1 MDPTHLHL
9 LLNHVP
15 TIGFGIGIALFVL
28 SLGTRSADLKQASL
42 VVLVGVALV
51 SIPAYATGN
60 AAQNLL
66 QERGEVS
73 DGTTEGMV
81 TLTLIETHEGA
92 AFLAL
97 GFMEL
102 TGALAWLALWQFRRR
117 STLSTGMTGVI
128 LVISLLT
135 MGLMAQAANIG
146 GMINHPEIRG
156 AEEITTFAGHMG
168 RTVGDYVRDTPW
180 TWIAAETLHFVGLSL
195 LVGVILLIDLRV
207 LGFMPQVPFAALD
220 RLLPWAMLGFA
231 LNVFTGMLFFAAA
244 FGQYTNNPAFFWKLV
259 FVLLAGANTLY
270 FTLDRTWATAPGRDA
285 PAFSKLAAVGAMFFW
300 VGVMY
305 WGSMLPFIGNAF

>member
-15 TIGFGIGIALFVL
+15 TVGFGIAIAMFVL
-28 SLGTRSADLKQASL
+28 GLAGRSNDLKQASL
-42 VVLVGVALV
+42 VIFVAVALIT
-51 SIPAYATGN
+51 IPTYATGN
-60 AAQNLL
+60 AAQNHL

-81 TLTLIETHEGA
+81 TLSLIETHEGA

-102 TGALAWLALWQFRRR
+102 TGALAWLALWKFRR
-117 STLSTGMTGVI
+117 TLSVSPGMNGAL
-128 LVISLLT
+128 LVLSLATL
-135 MGLMAQAANIG
+135 GLMAQAANVG

-156 AEEITTFAGHMG
+156 AEEMTTFAGHMG
-168 RTVGDYVRDTPW
+168 RVVGDYVRDTPW
-180 TWIAAETLHFVGLSL
+180 TWIAAETIHFVGLSMI
-195 LVGVILLIDLRV
+195 VGVILLIDLRM
-207 LGFMPQVPFAALD
+207 LGFMKFVSFAALD
-220 RLLPWAMLGFA
+220 RLLPWAMLGFVM
-231 LNVFTGMLFFAAA
+231 NTFTGMLFFAAA

-270 FTLDRTWATAPGRDA
+270 FTFDRTWALEPGRDA
-285 PAFSKLAAVGAMFFW
+285 PMLSKAAAVGAMFFW

>member
-15 TIGFGIGIALFVL
+15 TVGFGIGIAMFAM
-28 SLGTRSADLKQASL
+28 SFLGRSHDLRQASL
-42 VVLVGVALV
+42 VVLVGIALV
-51 SIPAYATGN
+51 SIPTYATGN
-60 AAQNLL
+60 AAQTNL
-66 QERGEVS
+66 QDRGDVS
-73 DGTTEGMV
+73 DGTNEGMV
-81 TLTLIETHEGA
+81 TLSLIETHEGA

-102 TGALAWLALWQFRRR
+102 TGALAWLALWRLRRT
-117 STLSTGMTGVI
+117 SKLSYGMGGLI
-128 LVISLLT
+128 LVLSLLT

-146 GMINHPEIRG
+146 GLINHPEIRA
-156 AEEITTFAGHMG
+156 AEEATTFAGNLG
-168 RTVGDYVRDTPW
+168 RVVGDYVRDTPW

-195 LVGVILLIDLRV
+195 LVGVILLIDLRM
-207 LGFMPQVPFAALD
+207 LGFMSQISFKALD
-220 RLLPWAMLGFA
+220 RMLPWAMLGFA

-244 FGQYTNNPAFFWKLV
+244 YGQYTNNPAFFWKLV
-259 FVLLAGANTLY
+259 FVMLAGANTLY
-270 FTLDRTWATAPGRDA
+270 FTFDNSWIVAPGRDA
-285 PAFSKLAAVGAMFFW
+285 PALSKAAAVGAMFFW

>member
-15 TIGFGIGIALFVL
+15 TVGFGIGIAMFVM
-28 SLGTRSADLKQASL
+28 SLVGRSHDLRQASL
-42 VVLVGVALV
+42 VVLVAIALI
-51 SIPAYATGN
+51 SIPTYATGN
-60 AAQNLL
+60 AAQTHL
-66 QERGEVS
+66 QERGDVT
-73 DGTTEGMV
+73 DGTNEGMV
-81 TLTLIETHEGA
+81 TLSLIETHEGA

-97 GFMEL
+97 AFMEL
-102 TGALAWLALWQFRRR
+102 TGALAWLALWRFRRT
-117 STLSTGMTGVI
+117 SKLSYGMGGLI
-128 LVISLLT
+128 LVLSLFT

-146 GMINHPEIRG
+146 GLINHPEIR
-156 AEEITTFAGHMG
+156 AAQEATTFAGHLA
-168 RTVGDYVRDTPW
+168 RVVGDYVRDTPW

-195 LVGVILLIDLRV
+195 LVGVILIIDLRM
-207 LGFMPQVPFAALD
+207 LGFMSQISFKALD

-244 FGQYTNNPAFFWKLV
+244 YGQYTNNPAFFWKLV
-259 FVLLAGANTLY
+259 FVVLAGANTLY
-270 FTLDRTWATAPGRDA
+270 FTFDNTWTMAPGRDA
-285 PAFSKLAAVGAMFFW
+285 PALSKAAAVGAMFFW

>member
-15 TIGFGIGIALFVL
+15 TVGFGIGIALFAL
-28 SLGTRSADLKQASL
+28 ALLTRSEDLKQASL
-42 VVLVGVALV
+42 VVMVAIALV
-51 SIPAYATGN
+51 SIPTYATGN
-60 AAQNLL
+60 AAQMNLE
-66 QERGEVS
+66 ERGEVS
-73 DGTTEGMV
+73 DGTTESMV
-81 TLTLIETHEGA
+81 TLSLIQTHEGA

-102 TGALAWLALWQFRRR
+102 TGMLAWLALWKLRRT
-117 STLSTGMTGVI
+117 SILSWGMGGTI
-128 LVISLLT
+128 LVLSLLT
-135 MGLMAQAANIG
+135 LGLMAQAANLG
-146 GMINHPEIRG
+146 GLINHPEIRG
-156 AEEITTFAGHMG
+156 TEEATSFIGHFG
-168 RTVGDYVRDTPW
+168 RAVGDYVRDTPW
-180 TWIAAETLHFVGLSL
+180 TWIAAETLHFIGLSL
-195 LVGVILLIDLRV
+195 LIGVILLIDLRV
-207 LGFMPQVPFAALD
+207 LGFMPQVPFKALD

-244 FGQYTNNPAFFWKLV
+244 YGQYTNNPAFFWKLI

-270 FTLDRTWATAPGRDA
+270 FTFDHSWANQPGRDA
-285 PAFSKLAAVGAMFFW
+285 SMISKAAAVSAMVLW

>member
-15 TIGFGIGIALFVL
+15 TVGFGIGIALFTVAL
-28 SLGTRSADLKQASL
+28 LGRNNDLKQASL
-42 VVLVGVALV
+42 VILVGVALL
-51 SIPAYATGN
+51 SIPTYATGN
-60 AAQNLL
+60 AAQVHL
-66 QERGEVS
+66 QDRGEVS
-73 DGTTEGMV
+73 DGTNEGMV
-81 TLTLIETHEGA
+81 TMTLIETHEGA

-97 GFMEL
+97 ALMEL
-102 TGALAWLALWQFRRR
+102 TGALAWLALWQFRRT
-117 STLSTGMTGVI
+117 STVSIGMGSAI
-128 LVISLLT
+128 LMISLVT
-135 MGLMAQAANIG
+135 MALMAQAANIG

-156 AEEITTFAGHMG
+156 TEEITTFAGHMG
-168 RTVGDYVRDTPW
+168 RVVGDYVRDTPW
-180 TWIAAETLHFVGLSL
+180 TWIAAETLHFIGLSL

-207 LGFMPQVPFAALD
+207 LGFMPQVSFAALD

-244 FGQYTNNPAFFWKLV
+244 YGQYTNNPAFFWKLV
-259 FVLLAGANTLY
+259 FVLLAGINTLY
-270 FTLDRTWATAPGRDA
+270 FTLDRNWAMAPGRDA
-285 PAFSKLAAVGAMFFW
+285 PALSKAAAVGAMFFW

>member
-15 TIGFGIGIALFVL
+15 TVGFGIGIALFVL
-28 SLGTRSADLKQASL
+28 SIGKRSHDLKQASL
-42 VVLVGVALV
+42 VILVGVALL
-51 SIPAYATGN
+51 SIPTYATGN
-60 AAQNLL
+60 AAQTHL

-73 DGTTEGMV
+73 DGTNEGMV
-81 TLTLIETHEGA
+81 TLSLIETHEGA

-97 GFMEL
+97 ALMEL
-102 TGALAWLALWQFRRR
+102 TGALSWLGLWQLRRR
-117 STLSTGMTGVI
+117 ATISTGMTGSI
-128 LVISLLT
+128 LLLSLVTLA
-135 MGLMAQAANIG
+135 LMAQAADVG

-156 AEEITTFAGHMG
+156 AAEVTTFTGHMG
-168 RTVGDYVRDTPW
+168 RVVGDYVRDTPW

-207 LGFMPQVPFAALD
+207 LGFMPQVSFAALD

-244 FGQYTNNPAFFWKLV
+244 YGQYTNNPAFFWKLI

-270 FTLDRTWATAPGRDA
+270 FTFDRTWAMEPGRDA
-285 PAFSKLAAVGAMFFW
+285 PMLSKAAAAGAMFFW

>member
-15 TIGFGIGIALFVL
+15 TVGFGIGIALYVL
-28 SLGTRSADLKQASL
+28 SLGTRSHDLKQASL
-42 VVLVGVALV
+42 VVLVLIALV

-60 AAQNLL
+60 AAQMNL
-66 QERGEVS
+66 QDRGEVS

-81 TLTLIETHEGA
+81 TQSLIETHEGA

-102 TGALAWLALWQFRRR
+102 TGALAWLALWQLRRR
-117 STLSTGMTGVI
+117 ANLATGMSGGI
-128 LVISLLT
+128 LLLSLVT
-135 MGLMAQAANIG
+135 MALMTQAANIG

-156 AEEITTFAGHMG
+156 VEEVTTFAGHLG
-168 RTVGDYVRDTPW
+168 RAVGDYVRDTPW
-180 TWIAAETLHFVGLSL
+180 TWIAAETLHFIGLSL
-195 LVGVILLIDLRV
+195 LVGIILLIDLRV
-207 LGFMPQVPFAALD
+207 LGFMPHVPFAALD

-259 FVLLAGANTLY
+259 FVLIAGANTLY
-270 FTLDRTWATAPGRDA
+270 FTFDRTWSMEPGRDA
-285 PAFSKLAAVGAMFFW
+285 PVLSKAAAVGAMFFW

>member
-15 TIGFGIGIALFVL
+15 TVGFGIGIALFVL

-42 VVLVGVALV
+42 VVLVAVALV
-51 SIPAYATGN
+51 SIPTYATGN
-60 AAQNLL
+60 AAQNHL

-73 DGTTEGMV
+73 DGNSEGMV
-81 TLTLIETHEGA
+81 TLSLIETHEGA
-92 AFLAL
+92 AFLGLA
-97 GFMEL
+97 FMEL

-117 STLSTGMTGVI
+117 STISAGMSGAI

-135 MGLMAQAANIG
+135 MGLMAQAADIG

-156 AEEITTFAGHMG
+156 AEEITTFAGHFG
-168 RTVGDYVRDTPW
+168 RVVGDYVRDTPW

-244 FGQYTNNPAFFWKLV
+244 FGQYINNPAFFWKMV

-270 FTLDRTWATAPGRDA
+270 FTFDRTWAMAPGRDA
-285 PAFSKLAAVGAMFFW
+285 PALSKLAAVGAMFLW

>member
-15 TIGFGIGIALFVL
+15 TVGYGIGIALFVL
-28 SLGTRSADLKQASL
+28 SLVTRSNHLKQAGL
-42 VVLVGVALV
+42 VVLVAVALV
-51 SIPAYATGN
+51 SIPTYATGN
-60 AAQNLL
+60 AAQTNLTD
-66 QERGEVS
+66 RGEVS

-81 TLTLIETHEGA
+81 TLSLIQTHEGA

-97 GFMEL
+97 AVMEL
-102 TGALAWLALWQFRRR
+102 TGALAWLGLWQFRRTAR
-117 STLSTGMTGVI
+117 LSGGLNGTI
-128 LVISLLT
+128 LVLSVVT
-135 MGLMAQAANIG
+135 FALMAQAANVG
-146 GMINHPEIRG
+146 GMISHPEIRG
-156 AEEITTFAGHMG
+156 ATEVTTFAGHLG
-168 RTVGDYVRDTPW
+168 RVVGDYVRDTPW

-207 LGFMPQVPFAALD
+207 LGVMPQLSFAALD

-231 LNVFTGMLFFAAA
+231 LNVFTGMLFFTAA
-244 FGQYTNNPAFFWKLV
+244 FGQYINNPAFFWKLV

-270 FTLDRTWATAPGRDA
+270 FTFDRTWAMTPGYQA
-285 PAFSKLAAVGAMFFW
+285 PALSKAAAIGAMFFW

>member
-15 TIGFGIGIALFVL
+15 TIAFGIGIALFVL
-28 SLGTRSADLKQASL
+28 SLGTRSRDLKQASL
-42 VVLVGVALV
+42 VVLVIVALV
-51 SIPAYATGN
+51 SIPTYATGN
-60 AAQNLL
+60 AAQNHL

-92 AFLAL
+92 AFLGL
-97 GFMEL
+97 GLMEL
-102 TGALAWLALWQFRRR
+102 TGAFSWLALWQLRRR
-117 STLSTGMTGVI
+117 ANISTGMSGGI
-128 LVISLLT
+128 LLLALVT
-135 MGLMAQAANIG
+135 MGLMANAANTG

-156 AEEITTFAGHMG
+156 VEEVTTFAGHLG

-195 LVGVILLIDLRV
+195 LVGVILLIDLRM
-207 LGFMPQVPFAALD
+207 LGFMPQVPFKALD

-244 FGQYTNNPAFFWKLV
+244 FGQYTNNPAFFWKLI
-259 FVLLAGANTLY
+259 FVLLAGFNTLY
-270 FTLDRTWATAPGRDA
+270 FTFDDTWAMAPGREA
-285 PAFSKLAAVGAMFFW
+285 PPLSKAAAVGAMFFW

>member
-15 TIGFGIGIALFVL
+15 TVGYGVGIALFVL
-28 SLGTRSADLKQASL
+28 GIGTRSNDLKQASL
-42 VVLVGVALV
+42 VVLVGVALI
-51 SIPAYATGN
+51 SIPTYATGN
-60 AAQNLL
+60 AAQVHL
-66 QERGEVS
+66 QERGDVS
-73 DGTTEGMV
+73 DGSNEGRA
-81 TLTLIETHEGA
+81 TLSLIETHEGA

-97 GFMEL
+97 AFMEV
-102 TGALAWLALWQFRRR
+102 TGALAWVALWKFRRR
-117 STLSTGMTGVI
+117 SRLSTGMTGALLLLS
-128 LVISLLT
+128 LVT
-135 MGLMAQAANIG
+135 MALMAQAANVG

-156 AEEITTFAGHMG
+156 AEEMTTFAGHFG
-168 RTVGDYVRDTPW
+168 RVIGDYVRDTPW
-180 TWIAAETLHFVGLSL
+180 TWITAETLHFVGLSM
-195 LVGVILLIDLRV
+195 LVGVILLIDLRM
-207 LGFMPQVPFAALD
+207 LGFMKQVSFAALD

-231 LNVFTGMLFFAAA
+231 LNTFTGMLFFAAA
-244 FGQYTNNPAFFWKLV
+244 YGQYVNNPAFFWKLV

-270 FTLDRTWATAPGRDA
+270 FTFDKTWALEPGRDA

>member
-28 SLGTRSADLKQASL
+28 SIGNRSHDLKQAAL

-51 SIPAYATGN
+51 SIPTYATGN
-60 AAQNLL
+60 AAQNHL

-97 GFMEL
+97 GLMEL
-102 TGALAWLALWQFRRR
+102 TGALAWLALWQLRRR
-117 STLSTGMTGVI
+117 STISPAMNGAVLLLS
-128 LVISLLT
+128 LVT
-135 MGLMAQAANIG
+135 MALMAQAANVG

-156 AEEITTFAGHMG
+156 TEEMTTFAGHLG

-195 LVGVILLIDLRV
+195 LVGVILLIDLRM

-231 LNVFTGMLFFAAA
+231 LNTFTGMLFFAAA
-244 FGQYTNNPAFFWKLV
+244 FGQYINNPAFFWKLV

-270 FTLDRTWATAPGRDA
+270 FTFDRTWAMAPGRDA
-285 PAFSKLAAVGAMFFW
+285 PALSKLAAVGAMFFW

>member
-15 TIGFGIGIALFVL
+15 TVGFGIAIAMFVL
-28 SLGTRSADLKQASL
+28 GLAGRSNDLKQASL
-42 VVLVGVALV
+42 VIFVGVALIT
-51 SIPAYATGN
+51 IPTYVTGN
-60 AAQNLL
+60 AAQVHL

-81 TLTLIETHEGA
+81 TLSLIETHEGA

-97 GFMEL
+97 SFMEV
-102 TGALAWLALWQFRRR
+102 TGALAWLALWRFRR
-117 STLSTGMTGVI
+117 TLNVSPAMNGVL
-128 LVISLLT
+128 LVLSLATL
-135 MGLMAQAANIG
+135 GLMAQAANVG

-156 AEEITTFAGHMG
+156 AEEMTAFTGHMG
-168 RTVGDYVRDTPW
+168 RVVGDYVRDTPW
-180 TWIAAETLHFVGLSL
+180 TWIAAETIHFVGLSM
-195 LVGVILLIDLRV
+195 LVGVILLIDLRM
-207 LGFMPQVPFAALD
+207 LGVMKQVSFAALD

-231 LNVFTGMLFFAAA
+231 MNTFTGMLFFTAAY
-244 FGQYTNNPAFFWKLV
+244 GQYTNNPAFFWKLI
-259 FVLLAGANTLY
+259 FVLLAGVNTLY
-270 FTLDRTWATAPGRDA
+270 FTFDRTWALEPGRDA
-285 PAFSKLAAVGAMFFW
+285 PMLSKAAAASAMFFW

>member
-15 TIGFGIGIALFVL
+15 TVGFGVGIALYVL
-28 SLGTRSADLKQASL
+28 SLGTRSHDLKQTSL
-42 VVLVGVALV
+42 VVLVLIALV

-60 AAQNLL
+60 AAQMNL
-66 QERGEVS
+66 QDRGEVS

-81 TLTLIETHEGA
+81 TQSLIDTHEGA

-102 TGALAWLALWQFRRR
+102 TGALAWLALWQLRRR
-117 STLSTGMTGVI
+117 ANIATGMSGAI
-128 LVISLLT
+128 LLLSLVT
-135 MGLMAQAANIG
+135 MGLMTNAANIG

-156 AEEITTFAGHMG
+156 VEEVTTFAGHLG

-180 TWIAAETLHFVGLSL
+180 TWIAAETLHFIGLSL

-244 FGQYTNNPAFFWKLV
+244 FGQYTNNPAFFWKLI
-259 FVLLAGANTLY
+259 FVLIAGANTLY
-270 FTLDRTWATAPGRDA
+270 FTFDRTWSMEPGRDA
-285 PAFSKLAAVGAMFFW
+285 PVLSKAAAVGAMFFW

>member
-15 TIGFGIGIALFVL
+15 TIGFGVGIALFVL
-28 SLGTRSADLKQASL
+28 SLGTRSKDLKQASL
-42 VVLVGVALV
+42 VILVGVALV
-51 SIPAYATGN
+51 SIPTYATGN
-60 AAQNLL
+60 AAQMLL
-66 QERGEVS
+66 QDRGEVS
-73 DGTTEGMV
+73 DGTSEGMV
-81 TLTLIETHEGA
+81 TLSLIETHEGA

-102 TGALAWLALWQFRRR
+102 TGALAWLALNGAILL
-117 STLSTGMTGVI
+117 LSLVTMALMT
-128 LVISLLT
+128 
-135 MGLMAQAANIG
+135 QAANIG

-156 AEEITTFAGHMG
+156 AEEMTAFAGHLG
-168 RTVGDYVRDTPW
+168 RVVGDYVRDTPW
-180 TWIAAETLHFVGLSL
+180 TWIAAETLHFIGLSL

-207 LGFMPQVPFAALD
+207 LGFMPQVPFSALD

-270 FTLDRTWATAPGRDA
+270 FTLDHTWATEPGRDA
-285 PAFSKLAAVGAMFFW
+285 PALSKAAAIGAMFFW

>member
-15 TIGFGIGIALFVL
+15 TVGFGIGLALFIA
-28 SLGTRSADLKQASL
+28 SLVTRSGDLKQAGL
-42 VVLVGVALV
+42 VVMVAVALL
-51 SIPAYATGN
+51 SIPTYATGN
-60 AAQNLL
+60 AAQTRL
-66 QERGEVS
+66 QDRGEVG
-73 DGTTEGMV
+73 DGSNEGMV
-81 TLTLIETHEGA
+81 TLSLIETHEGA

-97 GFMEL
+97 SFMEL
-102 TGALAWLALWQFRRR
+102 TGALAWLGLWQFRRR
-117 STLSTGMTGVI
+117 AKVSSGLTGA
-128 LVISLLT
+128 LVVLALVT

-146 GMINHPEIRG
+146 GLINHPEIRG
-156 AEEITTFAGHMG
+156 AQEATTFAGHLA
-168 RTVGDYVRDTPW
+168 RVVGDYVRDTPW
-180 TWIAAETLHFVGLSL
+180 TWIVAETLHFVGLSL
-195 LVGVILLIDLRV
+195 LVGVILLIDLRMV
-207 LGFMPQVPFAALD
+207 GFMPQVSFAALD

-244 FGQYTNNPAFFWKLV
+244 YGQYTNNPAFFWKLV

-270 FTLDRTWATAPGRDA
+270 FTFDRAWAMAPGRDA
-285 PAFSKLAAVGAMFFW
+285 PVFSKAAAVGAMFFW

>member
-15 TIGFGIGIALFVL
+15 TVGFGIGIALYVL
-28 SLGTRSADLKQASL
+28 SIGKRSHDLKQAAL
-42 VVLVGVALV
+42 AILVGVALV
-51 SIPAYATGN
+51 SIPTYATGN
-60 AAQNLL
+60 AAQTHL

-73 DGTTEGMV
+73 DGTNEGMV
-81 TLTLIETHEGA
+81 TLSLIETHEGA

-97 GFMEL
+97 GLMEL
-102 TGALAWLALWQFRRR
+102 TGALSWLGLWQLRRR
-117 STLSTGMTGVI
+117 ATISPGMTGSI
-128 LVISLLT
+128 LLLSLVTLA
-135 MGLMAQAANIG
+135 LMAQAANVG

-168 RTVGDYVRDTPW
+168 RVVGDYVRDTPW

-207 LGFMPQVPFAALD
+207 LGFMPQVSFAALD

-244 FGQYTNNPAFFWKLV
+244 YGQYTNNPAFFWKLI

-270 FTLDRTWATAPGRDA
+270 FTFDRTWALEPGRDA
-285 PAFSKLAAVGAMFFW
+285 PVLSKAAAAGAMFFW

>member
-15 TIGFGIGIALFVL
+15 TVGFAVGIALFVL
-28 SLGTRSADLKQASL
+28 SIGKRSHDLKQASL
-42 VVLVGVALV
+42 VILVGVALL
-51 SIPAYATGN
+51 SIPTYATGN
-60 AAQNLL
+60 AAQTHL

-73 DGTTEGMV
+73 DGTNEGMV
-81 TLTLIETHEGA
+81 TLSLIETHEGA

-97 GFMEL
+97 ALMEL
-102 TGALAWLALWQFRRR
+102 TGALSWLGLWQLRRR
-117 STLSTGMTGVI
+117 ATISTGMTGSI
-128 LVISLLT
+128 LLLSLVTLA
-135 MGLMAQAANIG
+135 LMAQAADVG

-156 AEEITTFAGHMG
+156 AAEITPFTGHMG
-168 RTVGDYVRDTPW
+168 RVVGDYVRDTPW

-207 LGFMPQVPFAALD
+207 LGFMPQVSFAALD

-244 FGQYTNNPAFFWKLV
+244 YGQYTNNPAFFWKLI

-270 FTLDRTWATAPGRDA
+270 FTFDRTWAMEPGRDA
-285 PAFSKLAAVGAMFFW
+285 PMLSKAAAAGAMFFW

-305 WGSMLPFIGNAF
+305 WGSMLPFIGQAF

>member
-15 TIGFGIGIALFVL
+15 TIGFGVGIALFVL
-28 SLGTRSADLKQASL
+28 SLGTRSKDLKQASL
-42 VVLVGVALV
+42 VILVGVALV
-51 SIPAYATGN
+51 SIPTYATGN
-60 AAQNLL
+60 AAQMLL
-66 QERGEVS
+66 QDRGEVS
-73 DGTTEGMV
+73 DGTSEGMV
-81 TLTLIETHEGA
+81 TLSLIETHEGA

-117 STLSTGMTGVI
+117 STLSTGLNGAILLLSLVTMALMT
-128 LVISLLT
+128 
-135 MGLMAQAANIG
+135 QAANIG

-156 AEEITTFAGHMG
+156 AEEMTAFAGHLG
-168 RTVGDYVRDTPW
+168 RVVGDYVRDTPW
-180 TWIAAETLHFVGLSL
+180 TWIAAETLHFIGLSL

-207 LGFMPQVPFAALD
+207 LGFMPQVPFSALD

-270 FTLDRTWATAPGRDA
+270 FTLDHTWATEPGRDA
-285 PAFSKLAAVGAMFFW
+285 PALSKAAAIGAMFFW

>member
-15 TIGFGIGIALFVL
+15 TVGFGIGIALFTVAL
-28 SLGTRSADLKQASL
+28 LGRNNDLKQASL
-42 VVLVGVALV
+42 VILVGVALV
-51 SIPAYATGN
+51 TIPTYATGN
-60 AAQNLL
+60 AAQVLL
-66 QERGEVS
+66 QERGEVT

-97 GFMEL
+97 AFMEL
-102 TGALAWLALWQFRRR
+102 TGALAWLALWKFRRT
-117 STLSTGMTGVI
+117 STVSTGMGSAI
-128 LVISLLT
+128 LMISLVT
-135 MGLMAQAANIG
+135 MALMAQAANIG

-168 RTVGDYVRDTPW
+168 RAVGDYVRDTPW
-180 TWIAAETLHFVGLSL
+180 TWIAAETLHFIGLTL

-207 LGFMPQVPFAALD
+207 LGFMPQVSFAALD

-244 FGQYTNNPAFFWKLV
+244 FGQYTNNPAFFWKLI
-259 FVLLAGANTLY
+259 FVLLAGINTLY
-270 FTLDRTWATAPGRDA
+270 FTFDRSWALAPGRDA
-285 PAFSKLAAVGAMFFW
+285 PPLSKAVAVGAMFFW

>member
-15 TIGFGIGIALFVL
+15 TVGFGIGIALFVL
-28 SLGTRSADLKQASL
+28 SIGKRSHDLKQAAL
-42 VVLVGVALV
+42 VILVGVALV
-51 SIPAYATGN
+51 SIPTYATGN
-60 AAQNLL
+60 AAQTHL
-66 QERGEVS
+66 QERGEIS
-73 DGTTEGMV
+73 DGTNEGMV
-81 TLTLIETHEGA
+81 TLSLIETHEGA

-97 GFMEL
+97 ALMEL
-102 TGALAWLALWQFRRR
+102 TGAVSWVGLWQLRRR
-117 STLSTGMTGVI
+117 ATISTGMTGSI
-128 LVISLLT
+128 LLLSLVT
-135 MGLMAQAANIG
+135 MALMAQAANVG

-168 RTVGDYVRDTPW
+168 RVVGDYVRDTPW

-207 LGFMPQVPFAALD
+207 LGVMPQVSFAALD

-244 FGQYTNNPAFFWKLV
+244 YGQYTNNPAFFWKLI

-270 FTLDRTWATAPGRDA
+270 FTFDRTWAMEPGRDA
-285 PAFSKLAAVGAMFFW
+285 PVLSKAAAASAMFFW

>member
-15 TIGFGIGIALFVL
+15 TVGFGIGLALFIA
-28 SLGTRSADLKQASL
+28 SLVTRSGDLKQASL
-42 VVLVGVALV
+42 AVLVGVALV

-60 AAQNLL
+60 AAQTRL
-66 QERGEVS
+66 QDRGEIG
-73 DGTTEGMV
+73 DGSNEGVV
-81 TLTLIETHEGA
+81 TLSLIETHEGA

-97 GFMEL
+97 SFMEL
-102 TGALAWLALWQFRRR
+102 TGALAWLALWQFRRT
-117 STLSTGMTGVI
+117 SKVTSGLSGAV
-128 LVISLLT
+128 LVLSLVT
-135 MGLMAQAANIG
+135 MGLMAQAADIG
-146 GMINHPEIRG
+146 GLINHPEIRG
-156 AEEITTFAGHMG
+156 AQEATTFAGHLG
-168 RTVGDYVRDTPW
+168 RVVGDYVRDTPW

-207 LGFMPQVPFAALD
+207 LGFMSQVSFAALD

-244 FGQYTNNPAFFWKLV
+244 YGQYTNNPAFFWKLV

-270 FTLDRTWATAPGRDA
+270 FTFDRTWAMAPGRDA
-285 PAFSKLAAVGAMFFW
+285 PMLSKAAAVGAMFFW

>member
-9 LLNHVP
+9 LLNHCP
-15 TIGFGIGIALFVL
+15 TIGFGVGIGLFLVALVA
-28 SLGTRSADLKQASL
+28 RSSDLKQAGL
-42 VVLVGVALV
+42 VVFVAVALI
-51 SIPAYATGN
+51 SLPTYATGN
-60 AAQNLL
+60 AAQQTL
-66 QERGEVS
+66 QDRGDITDE
-73 DGTTEGMV
+73 TNEGMV
-81 TLTLIETHEGA
+81 TLSLIETHEGA
-92 AFLAL
+92 ALLAL

-102 TGALAWLALWQFRRR
+102 TGALAWLALWKFRRTA
-117 STLSTGMTGVI
+117 TLSSGMSGT
-128 LVISLLT
+128 LVVLSLIT
-135 MGLMAQAANIG
+135 MALMAQAANLG
-146 GMINHPEIRG
+146 GLINHPEIRG
-156 AEEITTFAGHMG
+156 AEEATSFVGHFG

-180 TWIAAETLHFVGLSL
+180 TWIAAETLHFIGLSL

-207 LGFMPQVPFAALD
+207 LGFMPQVPFSTLD

-244 FGQYTNNPAFFWKLV
+244 YGQYTNNPAFYWKMI

-270 FTLDRTWATAPGRDA
+270 FTFDQTWATGTGRDA
-285 PAFSKLAAVGAMFFW
+285 PLLSKAAAVSAMFLW